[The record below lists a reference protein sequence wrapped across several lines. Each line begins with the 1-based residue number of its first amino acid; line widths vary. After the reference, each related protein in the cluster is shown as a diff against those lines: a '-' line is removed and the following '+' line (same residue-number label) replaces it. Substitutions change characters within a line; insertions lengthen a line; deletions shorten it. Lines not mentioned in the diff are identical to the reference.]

1 MPSQPQPSSIGGTSQ
16 TPAPFQTAPVFTGG
30 SPRTLATLS
39 AQSVPRVTRRSI
51 ALVDWCLE
59 RVEGEEGKI
68 RVAGTT
74 YTPQTSPQTRHLL
87 RAYYANRREASS
99 SKGSRKV
106 AGRVFR
112 SSAIVRRH
120 DHFRIMSEDGYLIRI
135 GCLLNIPKTRN
146 NGFSEEVCECFEFG
160 FPIQWHRLVN
170 PKMVPDNK
178 HALSPSETTA
188 SAPSHSVGYYME
200 KFLSDSF
207 SNSNRYSF
215 TENDSYTSVVC
226 TGSRNGLTT
235 QTLSNLPDDNAGNIT
250 VSWGLYGL
258 GMDMSEKPWTPPAE
272 ACNNRQESDQHES
285 MQIDACKQEL
295 VNRSM
300 SSVSVKQ
307 SISSISPNSK
317 VDGNRIVPSK
327 IMSVVNESY
336 RSTVGCGQAE
346 EDVGIQQEKK
356 HSCSSEH
363 GMVTLSIN
371 CTSSQLGAPGI
382 PKFGKDSVNLWT
394 TDALEL
400 STEGMTPKIGADST
414 DRRLRSGKI
423 LGMPSGGLMNRG
435 HKLKKIKQEASSK
448 QMVNQGATCT
458 VDLTS
463 HENVGLILHLE

>member
-74 YTPQTSPQTRHLL
+74 YTPQTSPQT
-87 RAYYANRREASS
+87 RREASS

-463 HENVGLILHLE
+463 HENSYEALLECCQAIM